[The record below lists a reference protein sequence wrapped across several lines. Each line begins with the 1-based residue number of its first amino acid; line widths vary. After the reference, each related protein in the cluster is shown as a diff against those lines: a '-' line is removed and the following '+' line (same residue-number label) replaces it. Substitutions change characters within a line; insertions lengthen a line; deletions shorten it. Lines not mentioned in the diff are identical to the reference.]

1 MTAIALSGSASRTR
15 SSSRVM
21 ATFRLHLVNYET
33 VIVLPW
39 LIMAFIFVV
48 NWLIWWMI
56 TRSLTSASDLAD
68 AREGF
73 GWSGAMFFIFV
84 YMMVVA
90 VQAVNLTFPLAQGY
104 GVTRRDFY
112 LGTSLAFVALS
123 VAFALV
129 LTLLSFVEEATDGWG
144 VGGSM
149 FTLNYFGGDVWYER
163 LWMFLVVFLFFFFIG
178 AATAAIYVRWHTRGM
193 YAFFAALG
201 LLLVGSAAVA
211 TLTRSWPAVGDWFVS
226 VGVDGLVLWSLL
238 PTAVSAVVG
247 YLILRRATPRE

>member
-1 MTAIALSGSASRTR
+1 MTAIALSGAASRTR

-21 ATFRLHLVNYET
+21 ATFRLHFVNYET

-39 LIMAFIFVV
+39 LIMAFIFSV

-56 TRSLTSASDLAD
+56 TRSLTSAADLAD

-112 LGTSLAFVALS
+112 LGTSLAFVVLS
-123 VAFALV
+123 VAFAIV
-129 LTLLSFVEEATDGWG
+129 LTLLAFVEEATGGWG

-149 FTLNYFGGDVWYER
+149 FTLNYFGGDVWYSR
-163 LWMFLVVFLFFFFIG
+163 LWMFLLAFLFFFFIG

-211 TLTRSWPAVGDWFVS
+211 TLTRTWPAVGDWFLA
-226 VGVDGLVLWSLL
+226 VGVDGLVLWSLV
-238 PTAVSAVVG
+238 PTVLSAALG